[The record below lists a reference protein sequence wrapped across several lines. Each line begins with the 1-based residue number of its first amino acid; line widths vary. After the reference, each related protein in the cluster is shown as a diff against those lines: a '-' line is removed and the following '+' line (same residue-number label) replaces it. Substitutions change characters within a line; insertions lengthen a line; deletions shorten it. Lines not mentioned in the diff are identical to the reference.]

1 MRARTRRKP
10 RRRHTEETMAGNDAF
25 MAGDIGRNAPSVNSD
40 GQFAMVKSL
49 AAAVAAEY
57 RVVNVCRSCFCRA
70 DGIVITTVGA
80 DSPFLLARRP
90 LPWLARRS
98 KWE

>member
-1 MRARTRRKP
+1 
-10 RRRHTEETMAGNDAF
+10 
-25 MAGDIGRNAPSVNSD
+25 
-40 GQFAMVKSL
+40 MVKSL

-80 DSPFLLARRP
+80 DSPFLLARR
-90 LPWLARRS
+90 
-98 KWE
+98 